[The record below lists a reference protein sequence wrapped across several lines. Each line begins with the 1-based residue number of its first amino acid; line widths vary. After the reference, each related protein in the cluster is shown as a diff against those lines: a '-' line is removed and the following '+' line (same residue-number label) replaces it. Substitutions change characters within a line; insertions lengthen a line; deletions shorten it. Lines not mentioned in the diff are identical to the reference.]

1 MAPGLPQPYAPGG
14 SPGPV
19 GGERARFGIRLGSY
33 LLDALLY
40 GMLSLVFVIPGGI
53 MIGLAY
59 DDCVSFDDE
68 LYCPPGSPN
77 VGMIVGGI
85 ILIIVGVLVVFGIYV
100 RAIAKTG
107 QTWGCK
113 IVGIK
118 IVGEMTGEPIGT
130 GKALG
135 RTVFAGFIS
144 ANVFYLGYLWL
155 IWDDKRQTWHDKVV
169 DSVVIKV

>member
-1 MAPGLPQPYAPGG
+1 MAPGSPQQFAPGVA
-14 SPGPV
+14 PGPV
-19 GGERARFGIRLGSY
+19 AGERANFGIRLGGY
-33 LLDALLY
+33 LLDGLLY
-40 GMLSLVFVIPGGI
+40 GLLSLVFIVPGALL
-53 MIGLAY
+53 IGLAY

-68 LYCPPGSPN
+68 IFCPPGAPN

-85 ILIIVGVLVVFGIYV
+85 LLILAGLLIVFAIYV
-100 RAIAKTG
+100 RAIANSG
-107 QTWGCK
+107 QTWGRK

-118 IVGEMTGEPIGT
+118 VVGEMTGEPIGT

-135 RTVFAGFIS
+135 RTLFAGFIS
-144 ANVFYLGYLWL
+144 ANVFYLGYLWM